1 VLDLKF
7 VISNLELVK
16 DKTIKRGYTDIDFEE
31 LKNLDKERRE
41 TIQKAE
47 ELKKERNEK
56 SREIGKLKKEKKD
69 TSHIENRVK
78 EIKEEIE
85 VLDNKVKEIQEK
97 INFILLRIP
106 NLIDDSVPI
115 GEDESGNVLY
125 KEWGNK
131 REFDFTPKPHWDI
144 AEQLDIVDFERGVK
158 LAKSRFSLYKGVGA
172 KLERALINF
181 MLDVQGKNGYV
192 EVLPPFLVNEKT
204 MTGTG
209 QLPKFEEE
217 LFKCER
223 DNLYLIPTAEVPVT
237 NIYADEIL
245 NEDDLPIYM
254 TAYTPCF
261 RREAG
266 SHGKDVRGLIRQHQ
280 FNKVELVK
288 IVKPED
294 SDNELEKLLLDAE
307 KILQL
312 LEIPYRVMTLCSG
325 DIGFSAAKTYDIE
338 VWLPGLGTYKE
349 ISSCSNFKDFQSR
362 RANIKFRRKDTKK
375 TEYPHTLNGS
385 GLAVGRTFLAILEN
399 YQQEDGSVV
408 VPEVLREYMG
418 GIEIIKPEK

>member
-1 VLDLKF
+1 MLDLRF
-7 VISNLELVK
+7 VISNIDLVK
-16 DKTIKRGYTDIDFEE
+16 DKTAKRGYTEID
-31 LKNLDKERRE
+31 LDNLLILNKKRRE
-41 TIQKAE
+41 TIQKVE

-56 SREIGKLKKEKKD
+56 SKEIGKLKREKKD
-69 TSHIENRVK
+69 SSHLEQRVK
-78 EIKEEIE
+78 AIKEEIE
-85 VLDNKVKEIQEK
+85 ILDNKLKEIEEQ
-97 INFILLRIP
+97 INYILLRIP

-115 GEDESGNVLY
+115 GEDESANVLY
-125 KEWGNK
+125 KEWGDK
-131 REFDFTPKPHWDI
+131 RDFSFNPKPHWDI
-144 AEQLDIVDFERGVK
+144 AEKLDIVDFERGVK
-158 LAKSRFSLYKGVGA
+158 LAKSRFSLYKGAGA

-181 MLDVQGKNGYV
+181 MLDIQSENGYQ
-192 EVLPPFLVNEKT
+192 EIIPPFLVNEKT

-245 NEDDLPIYM
+245 SEDDLPLYM

-294 SDNELEKLLLDAE
+294 SDEELEKLLLDAE

-325 DIGFSAAKTYDIE
+325 DLGFSAAKTYDIE

-408 VPEVLREYMG
+408 VPEVLRKYMG
-418 GIEIIKPEK
+418 GIEVIKPE

>member
-1 VLDLKF
+1 MLDLRF
-7 VISNLELVK
+7 VISNIDLVK
-16 DKTIKRGYTDIDFEE
+16 DKTAKRGYTEID
-31 LKNLDKERRE
+31 LDNLLILDKKRRE
-41 TIQKAE
+41 TIQKVE

-56 SREIGKLKKEKKD
+56 SKEIGKLKREKKD
-69 TSHIENRVK
+69 SSHLEQRVK
-78 EIKEEIE
+78 AIKEEIE
-85 VLDNKVKEIQEK
+85 ILDNKLKEIEEQ
-97 INFILLRIP
+97 INYILLRIP

-115 GEDESGNVLY
+115 GEDESANVLY
-125 KEWGNK
+125 KEWGAK
-131 REFDFTPKPHWDI
+131 RDFSFNPKPHWDI
-144 AEQLDIVDFERGVK
+144 AEKLDIVDFERGVK
-158 LAKSRFSLYKGVGA
+158 LAKSRFSLYKGTGA

-181 MLDVQGKNGYV
+181 MLDVQSENGYQ
-192 EVLPPFLVNEKT
+192 EIIPPFLVNEKT

-245 NEDDLPIYM
+245 SEDDLPLYM

-294 SDNELEKLLLDAE
+294 SDEELEKLLLDAE

-325 DIGFSAAKTYDIE
+325 DLGFSAAKTYDIE

-408 VPEVLREYMG
+408 VPEVLRKYMG
-418 GIEIIKPEK
+418 GIEVIKPE

>member
-1 VLDLKF
+1 MLDLRF
-7 VISNLELVK
+7 IVANIELVK
-16 DKTIKRGYTDIDFEE
+16 EKTHARGYNDVDFDLILE
-31 LKNLDKERRE
+31 LDKKRRKI
-41 TIQKAE
+41 IQTVEKY
-47 ELKKERNEK
+47 KNERNEISK
-56 SREIGKLKKEKKD
+56 QIGVLKKKGENTKDIEEKVK
-69 TSHIENRVK
+69 SIKVEIEKLDEDLKNVEA
-78 EIKEEIE
+78 EIKG
-85 VLDNKVKEIQEK
+85 
-97 INFILLRIP
+97 ILLRIP
-106 NLIDDSVPI
+106 NLIDDTIPI
-115 GEDESGNVLY
+115 GDDENDNVLY
-125 KEWGNK
+125 KEWGKK
-131 REFDFTPKPHWDI
+131 RDFDFEPKPHWDI
-144 AEQLDIVDFERGVK
+144 AEALDIVDFERGVK
-158 LAKSRFSLYKGVGA
+158 LSKSRFSLYKGLGA

-181 MLDVQGKNGYV
+181 MLDIQTKKGYL
-192 EVLPPFLVNEKT
+192 ELMPPYLVNEQT
-204 MTGTG
+204 MIGTG

-237 NIYADEIL
+237 NIYANEIL
-245 NEDDLPIYM
+245 SEEEMPIYM

-294 SDNELEKLLLDAE
+294 SADELEKLLQDAE
-307 KILQL
+307 EILQL
-312 LEIPYRVMTLCSG
+312 LNIPYRVVTLCSG

-362 RANIKFRRKDTKK
+362 RANIKFRRKGTKK
-375 TEYPHTLNGS
+375 VEYPHTLNGS

-399 YQQEDGSVV
+399 YQQKDGSVII
-408 VPEVLREYMG
+408 PEVLRKYMD
-418 GIEIIKPEK
+418 GIEVIELS

>member
-1 VLDLKF
+1 MLDLRF
-7 VISNLELVK
+7 IVSNIDLVK
-16 DKTIKRGYTDIDFEE
+16 EKTHARGYTEIDFDEI
-31 LKNLDKERRE
+31 LKLDKKRRE
-41 TIQKAE
+41 IIQTVEKY
-47 ELKKERNEK
+47 KKERNEVSK
-56 SREIGKLKKEKKD
+56 QIGMLRRKGEDTKEIE
-69 TSHIENRVK
+69 ERVK
-78 EIKEEIE
+78 SIKIEIDKLDEELKNIESEIK
-85 VLDNKVKEIQEK
+85 D
-97 INFILLRIP
+97 ILLRIP
-106 NLIDDSVPI
+106 NLIDDTVPI
-115 GEDESGNVLY
+115 GEDENDNVLY
-125 KEWGNK
+125 REWGEK
-131 REFDFTPKPHWDI
+131 RNFDFEPKPHWDI
-144 AEQLDIVDFERGVK
+144 AEALDIVDFERGVK
-158 LAKSRFSLYKGVGA
+158 LAKSRFSLYKGLGA

-181 MLDVQGKNGYV
+181 MLDVQTKNGYL
-192 EVLPPFLVNEKT
+192 EVMPPYLVNEQT

-237 NIYADEIL
+237 NIYANEIL
-245 NEDDLPIYM
+245 SEEDMPIYM

-294 SDNELEKLLLDAE
+294 SDTELEKLLQNAE
-307 KILQL
+307 EILQL
-312 LEIPYRVMTLCSG
+312 LNIPYRVVTLCSG

-362 RANIKFRRKDTKK
+362 RANIKFRRKETKK
-375 TEYPHTLNGS
+375 VEYPHTLNGS

-399 YQQEDGSVV
+399 YQQKDGSVV
-408 VPEVLREYMG
+408 IPEVLRKYMD
-418 GIEIIKPEK
+418 GIEVIKPS